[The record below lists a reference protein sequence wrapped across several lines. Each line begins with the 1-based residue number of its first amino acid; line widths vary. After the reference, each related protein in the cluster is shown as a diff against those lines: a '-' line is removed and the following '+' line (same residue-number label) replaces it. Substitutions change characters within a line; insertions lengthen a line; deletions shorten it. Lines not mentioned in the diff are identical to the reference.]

1 MIIMKKNEF
10 FGYDLEN
17 IDKNEIFLT
26 INKLKKNFP
35 YINLETSECECGSLD
50 DDLLAHKSP
59 TLNSLKIQ
67 SKIRYPLY
75 INGSFK
81 EDIDKFLDE
90 NINHALKKVFNKI
103 DLEIKKVYK
112 GYITIEN
119 ILYEKIIGLI
129 NFSETKEEFSKLQII
144 SRIKEI
150 SEILEQTFH
159 FIKYYLFHNF
169 ALLKSILEYLDIN
182 LVKLYGVKSVS
193 LIFLLKYFE
202 LPNNE
207 LSYIL
212 MFKIF
217 DEETLILDYILN
229 GLKNQINGNNNLLIN
244 NIVGTESESRNDN
257 SRDSK
262 LFNDEDEEDKNE
274 TLNAMLDLMDTYINK
289 AKRMSE
295 KINNIDS
302 YRALYNNYFM
312 YLRGNYNLDPK
323 NKFLNFSINTE
334 EDSNSINN
342 ESDLSD
348 LISINSLM
356 DEEVIIKYFLNKKI
370 MEDFLLF
377 FKKNLSIKYKINK
390 ALIIIYCIQFYAI
403 IPFII
408 FMNRDKNFFE
418 KIFLYLISY
427 NIGNLINKLLCTFL
441 IYKNFSLKIILLV
454 NNFFLIISILFI
466 VFKKL
471 NFLDDL
477 DNLLIIIRFLYG
489 LSNSKLVFSKF
500 LVSFEPKL
508 ILIQSI
514 KFFFRLKYLSIF
526 IAILFISIIKHIFNN
541 DNYSI
546 IDNDNN
552 YNVSASNNNNN
563 DTNTDN
569 YFNIDL
575 INKNI
580 NELIFLFFSLLIMI
594 INIIFFRNIR
604 IRDVDIKKKE
614 TVENILINDNNKT
627 ESNNFIRRSN
637 LIESTNSDLSKISDD
652 HHSNLSFGK
661 RKLISYRNRRKAKLL
676 DKHFKSYSN
685 NENYEGTNQ
694 IFEEIDQI
702 ILNQNKCNSYINK
715 ISFGLLFIIV
725 FLNINNDLL
734 MLLVTY
740 MNNSKYIL
748 YLFAFPYLI
757 GYLSF
762 YFKKQFLKKFNNNI
776 NIINFINKIIS
787 IIIYLDIIIYFIML
801 LSLLISDYK
810 QQFNNINY
818 IIIGCSIIIAFLNII
833 IETFVTIIMSI
844 TIPIEKTFCK
854 INIGNY
860 IDLTIILFK
869 SISFLFIY
877 LMNNFLLDKNRLF
890 NDNKIYNKSTLLI
903 LISMLYSILAFIFFY
918 FFNYNINYNSLT
930 RIMNKIS
937 YEKQ

>member
-90 NINHALKKVFNKI
+90 NINHALKKLFNKI

-150 SEILEQTFH
+150 SEILDQTFH

-217 DEETLILDYILN
+217 DEETLILEYILN
-229 GLKNQINGNNNLLIN
+229 ELKNQINGNNNLLIN

-323 NKFLNFSINTE
+323 NKLLNFSLIT

-342 ESDLSD
+342 ESILSE

-356 DEEVIIKYFLNKKI
+356 DEEVTIKYFLNKKI
-370 MEDFLLF
+370 MEDFLVF

-408 FMNRDKNFFE
+408 FMNKDIDKKFFE
-418 KIFLYLISY
+418 NIFLYLISY

-441 IYKNFSLKIILLV
+441 IHQNFSLKIILLV

-471 NFLDDL
+471 NFLDD
-477 DNLLIIIRFLYG
+477 LLIIIRFLYG

-637 LIESTNSDLSKISDD
+637 LIESTNSDLSKNSDD

-762 YFKKQFLKKFNNNI
+762 YFQKQFLKKFNNNI

-787 IIIYLDIIIYFIML
+787 IMIYLDIIIYFIML

-810 QQFNNINY
+810 QKFNNINY

-877 LMNNFLLDKNRLF
+877 LMNNFLLDKNGLF

-903 LISMLYSILAFIFFY
+903 LISILYSILAFIFFY

>member
-1 MIIMKKNEF
+1 MKKNEF

-17 IDKNEIFLT
+17 IDKKEIFLT

-35 YINLETSECECGSLD
+35 YINSETLECVSLD

-67 SKIRYPLY
+67 AKIRYPLY

-81 EDIDKFLDE
+81 EDIDKFLNE
-90 NINHALKKVFNKI
+90 NINHALKKLFNKI
-103 DLEIKKVYK
+103 DIEIKKVYK

-129 NFSETKEEFSKLQII
+129 NFSENKEEFSKLQII

-150 SEILEQTFH
+150 SEILEQTYH
-159 FIKYYLFHNF
+159 FIIFYLFHNF
-169 ALLKSILEYLDIN
+169 ALLKSILEYLDKN
-182 LVKLYGVKSVS
+182 LVKLYGVKSIS

-217 DEETLILDYILN
+217 DEETLILDDILKE
-229 GLKNQINGNNNLLIN
+229 LKNQINGNNNLIVN
-244 NIVGTESESRNDN
+244 NIIGTESESKNDDN

-262 LFNDEDEEDKNE
+262 LFNDENEEDKNE

-289 AKRMSE
+289 AKQMSE

-370 MEDFLLF
+370 MEEFLEF
-377 FKKNLSIKYKINK
+377 FHKNLSLKYKINR

-408 FMNRDKNFFE
+408 FMNKEIDDKFYEN
-418 KIFLYLISY
+418 IFLYLISY
-427 NIGNLINKLLCTFL
+427 NFGNFINKLFCTFF
-441 IYKNFSLKIILLV
+441 IHKNFSLKIIILI
-454 NNFFLIISILFI
+454 NNFFLIVSVLFI
-466 VFKKL
+466 LFKKL
-471 NFLDDL
+471 VFKGKKYKYV
-477 DNLLIIIRFLYG
+477 LIMIRFLYG
-489 LSNSKLVFSKF
+489 LSNSKLIFSKF

-514 KFFFRLKYLSIF
+514 KYFFRLKYLSIF
-526 IAILFISIIKHIFNN
+526 IATLFISIINTIFKNNIIKANN
-541 DNYSI
+541 DNI
-546 IDNDNN
+546 
-552 YNVSASNNNNN
+552 
-563 DTNTDN
+563 
-569 YFNIDL
+569 FNIDI
-575 INKNI
+575 INNNI
-580 NELIFLFFSLLIMI
+580 NELIFLFFSLIIMI
-594 INIIFFRNIR
+594 INIIFFRSIK
-604 IRDVDIKKKE
+604 IRDVVLKKKE
-614 TVENILINDNNKT
+614 TIENILVNDNNKT
-627 ESNNFIRRSN
+627 DSNATLKRSN
-637 LIESTNSDLSKISDD
+637 LFESTNSDLSKTSDD
-652 HHSNLSFGK
+652 RHSNLSFGK

-702 ILNQNKCNSYINK
+702 ILNQNKSYSYINK
-715 ISFGLLFIIV
+715 ISFGLLFVIV
-725 FLNINNDLL
+725 FININNDIL
-734 MLLVTY
+734 MLLISY
-740 MNNSKYIL
+740 INDSKKQIL
-748 YLFAFPYLI
+748 YLFAFPYLF

-762 YFKKQFLKKFNNNI
+762 YFKKQLLKKTNNNI
-776 NIINFINKIIS
+776 NIINYINKIIS
-787 IIIYLDIIIYFIML
+787 IMIYVNVIIYFVML
-801 LSLLISDYK
+801 FSLLISNYNNKDNNNDDNK
-810 QQFNNINY
+810 NKNNNSDDNFNNFT
-818 IIIGCSIIIAFLNII
+818 IIICSIIIAFLNII
-833 IETFVTIIMSI
+833 IEAFVTIIMSF

-854 INIGNY
+854 INIGNF
-860 IDLTIILFK
+860 IDLSIILFK
-869 SISFLFIY
+869 SFSFLFIFI
-877 LMNNFLLDKNRLF
+877 MNKCVLKESNTFF
-890 NDNKIYNKSTLLI
+890 NDNNIYNKSTLLI
-903 LISMLYSILAFIFFY
+903 LISIIYTILEFIIFY
-918 FFNYNINYNSLT
+918 YFDYNINYTSLT
-930 RIMNKIS
+930 RIMNKIT

>member
-323 NKFLNFSINTE
+323 NKLLNFSLIT

-342 ESDLSD
+342 ESILSE

-356 DEEVIIKYFLNKKI
+356 DEEVTIKYFLNKKI